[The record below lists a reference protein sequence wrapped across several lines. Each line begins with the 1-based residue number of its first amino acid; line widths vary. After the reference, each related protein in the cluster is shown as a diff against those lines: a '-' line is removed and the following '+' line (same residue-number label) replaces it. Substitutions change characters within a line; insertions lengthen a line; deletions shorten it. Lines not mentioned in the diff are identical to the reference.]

1 MAEKQEFVDKT
12 NEYLESNEVYDLFDN
27 LLKQL
32 VIHQPVNPIKFLM
45 EQLKKKPPLTVCV
58 LGPPGVNR
66 SVLCG
71 TLAAEYKV
79 KHICVGKLLKE
90 KRELKDEIAT
100 GSLIRD
106 DVVIEVVKKEIQKAK
121 GTGWILDG
129 FPRTKVQAQALQTC
143 GNCIDR
149 VLLLN
154 GSERMIRQKYAQKM
168 NSSGFDIVAQEDA
181 INRRLQ
187 HYFRHIGAVAECF
200 KNVMR
205 QIDAT
210 SGEGDMVYDSLK
222 KMINLRPYSNAPLRP
237 PRVVVVGPCGSGR
250 STQCQMIAKH
260 YGCVHVDIAAL
271 VKDLQE
277 KKKSQVAEVPAE
289 FVTDEELCEVV
300 GKRLNEI
307 DCVRKGWVL
316 DGFPKTPSQAEFMR
330 KAHLWPSRVCN
341 LTVDEDVVV
350 QRLSS
355 RRIDPVTGIAYY
367 GPPPTVSIRQRVIQA
382 EYDQADAVRD
392 RYQKHS
398 ENVGEIMRIF
408 AGVQPQPIK
417 GDQTIF
423 KVQEVLQE
431 FIDRPLPK
439 EKQQDMEPEE

>member
-1 MAEKQEFVDKT
+1 MAETQEFVDKT
-12 NEYLESNEVYDLFDN
+12 NEYLESNEVYDLFDS

-32 VIHQPVNPIKFLM
+32 VIHQPANPIKFLM
-45 EQLKKKPPLTVCV
+45 EQLKKKPPLMVCV

-66 SVLCG
+66 SRFCG
-71 TLAAEYKV
+71 RLAAEYKV
-79 KHICVGKLLKE
+79 KHIQVGKLLRE
-90 KRELKDEIAT
+90 KRELKDEIET
-100 GSLIRD
+100 GALVRD
-106 DVVIEVVKKEIQKAK
+106 DVVIDVVKKEVAKAK

-129 FPRTKVQAQALQTC
+129 FPRTKVQAQAIQTC
-143 GNCIDR
+143 GVYLDR

-154 GSERMIRQKYAQKM
+154 GSEKMIRQKYAVKM
-168 NSSGFDIVAQEDA
+168 SAAGYDIEAQEEA

-187 HYFRHIGAVAECF
+187 HYFRHVTTVAECF
-200 KNVMR
+200 KNVLR

-210 SGEGDMVYDSLK
+210 TGDDDMIYESIK
-222 KMINLRPYSNAPLRP
+222 KMISLRPYSNAPLRP
-237 PRVVVVGPCGSGR
+237 PRVILIGPCGSGR
-250 STQCQMIAKH
+250 STQCQMLAKH

-277 KKKSQVAEVPAE
+277 KKKSTVAEVPPE
-289 FVTDEELCEVV
+289 FVSDEELCELV

-341 LTVDEDVVV
+341 LTIDEDAVV

-392 RYQKHS
+392 RYQKFQDC
-398 ENVGEIMRIF
+398 VGEIVRTF
-408 AGVQPQPIK
+408 AGVQPAPIK

-423 KVQEVLQE
+423 KVQEILQE

-439 EKQQDMEPEE
+439 EVTQDPEEDA

>member
-1 MAEKQEFVDKT
+1 MADRQEFVDKT
-12 NEYLESNEVYDLFDN
+12 NEYLESNEVYDLFDT

-32 VIHQPVNPIKFLM
+32 VIHQPANPIKFLM
-45 EQLKKKPPLTVCV
+45 ETMKKKSPLVVCV

-66 SVLCG
+66 SRFCG
-71 TLAAEYKV
+71 RLSAEYKV
-79 KHICVGKLLKE
+79 KHIQVGKLLKE
-90 KRELKDEIAT
+90 KRELKDEIET
-100 GSLIRD
+100 GALIRD
-106 DVVIEVVKKEIQKAK
+106 DVVIDIVKKEVAKAK
-121 GTGWILDG
+121 GTGFVLDG

-143 GNCIDR
+143 GVLLDR

-154 GSERMIRQKYAQKM
+154 GSERMIRQKYAVKM
-168 NSSGFDIVAQEDA
+168 SSAGYDIEAQEEA

-187 HYFRHIGAVAECF
+187 HYFRHCVSVAECF
-200 KNVMR
+200 KNVIR

-210 SGEGDMVYDSLK
+210 TGDDDMIYESIK
-222 KMINLRPYSNAPLRP
+222 KMIAIRPYSNAPLRP
-237 PRVVVVGPCGSGR
+237 PRVVIIGPCGSGR

-260 YGCVHVDIAAL
+260 YGCVHVDIATL
-271 VKDLQE
+271 IKDLQE
-277 KKKSQVAEVPAE
+277 KKKSAVAEVPPE
-289 FVTDEELCEVV
+289 FVSDEELCEVV

-330 KAHLWPSRVCN
+330 MAHLWPSRVCN

-382 EYDQADAVRD
+382 EYDQAEAVRE
-392 RYQKHS
+392 RYQKHQDNVS
-398 ENVGEIMRIF
+398 EITRIF
-408 AGVQPQPIK
+408 AGMQPTPVK
-417 GDQTIF
+417 SDQTIF
-423 KVQEVLQE
+423 KVQETLQE
-431 FIDRPLPK
+431 IIDRPLPR
-439 EKQQDMEPEE
+439 EVAQDPEGEE

>member
-12 NEYLESNEVYDLFDN
+12 NEYLESNEVYDLFDS

-32 VIHQPVNPIKFLM
+32 VINQPANPIKFLM
-45 EQLKKKPPLTVCV
+45 EQLKKKPPLMICV

-66 SVLCG
+66 SRFCG
-71 TLAAEYKV
+71 RLAAEYKV
-79 KHICVGKLLKE
+79 KHIQVGKLLKE
-90 KRELKDEIAT
+90 RRELKDEIET
-100 GSLIRD
+100 GTLVRD
-106 DVVIEVVKKEIQKAK
+106 DVVIDIVKKEVAKAK
-121 GTGWILDG
+121 GTGWVLDG

-143 GNCIDR
+143 GVYLDR

-154 GSERMIRQKYAQKM
+154 GSEKMIRQKYAVKM
-168 NSSGFDIVAQEDA
+168 SAAGLDIEAQEEA

-187 HYFRHIGAVAECF
+187 HYFRHIVSVAECF
-200 KNVMR
+200 RNVLR
-205 QIDAT
+205 QNDGT
-210 SGEGDMVYDSLK
+210 TGDDDMINESMK
-222 KMINLRPYSNAPLRP
+222 KMIQLRPYSNAPLRP
-237 PRVVVVGPCGSGR
+237 PRVAIVGPCGSGR

-271 VKDLQE
+271 VKDVQD
-277 KKKSQVAEVPAE
+277 KNKSAVAEVPAE
-289 FVTDEELCEVV
+289 FVSDEELCDLV

-316 DGFPKTPSQAEFMR
+316 DGFPKTAGQAEFLR
-330 KAHLWPSRVCN
+330 KAHLFPSRVLC

-350 QRLSS
+350 QRMSS

-382 EYDQADAVRD
+382 QYDQADGVRD
-392 RYQKHS
+392 RYQKFQD
-398 ENVGEIMRIF
+398 NVGEVLRTF
-408 AGVQPQPIK
+408 AGLQPQPVK

-423 KVQEVLQE
+423 KVQEVMQE
-431 FIDRPLPK
+431 IIDRPLPK
-439 EKQQDMEPEE
+439 EVAQDPEEEN

>member
-12 NEYLESNEVYDLFDN
+12 NEYLESNEVYDLFDG

-32 VIHQPVNPIKFLM
+32 VINQPANPIKFLM
-45 EQLKKKPPLTVCV
+45 EQLKKKPPLVICV

-66 SVLCG
+66 SRFCG
-71 TLAAEYKV
+71 RLAAEYKV
-79 KHICVGKLLKE
+79 KHIHVGKLLKE
-90 KRELKDEIAT
+90 KRELKDEIET
-100 GSLIRD
+100 GALVRD
-106 DVVIEVVKKEIQKAK
+106 DVVIEIVKKEVAKAK
-121 GTGWILDG
+121 GTGWVLDG

-143 GNCIDR
+143 GVYMDR

-154 GSERMIRQKYAQKM
+154 GSEKMIRQKYAVKM
-168 NSSGFDIVAQEDA
+168 QQAGYSIEASEDA

-187 HYFRHIGAVAECF
+187 HYFRHVVTVAECF
-200 KNVMR
+200 KNVLR

-210 SGEGDMVYDSLK
+210 SGDDDMIYDSMK
-222 KMINLRPYSNAPLRP
+222 KMIQLRNYSNAPLRP
-237 PRVVVVGPCGSGR
+237 PRVVIMGPCGSGR

-260 YGCVHVDIAAL
+260 YGCVHVDVAAL

-277 KKKSQVAEVPAE
+277 KKKSGVAEVPAE
-289 FVTDEELCEVV
+289 FVSDEELCDVV

-316 DGFPKTPSQAEFMR
+316 DGFPKTPGQAEFLR
-330 KAHLWPSRVCN
+330 KAHLFPSRVCH

-350 QRLSS
+350 QRMSA
-355 RRIDPVTGIAYY
+355 RRLDPVTGIAYY

-392 RYQKHS
+392 RYQKYMDQ
-398 ENVGEIMRIF
+398 VGEMMRTF
-408 AGVQPQPIK
+408 AGLQPQPIK

-431 FIDRPLPK
+431 FVDRPLPK
-439 EKQQDMEPEE
+439 ELAQDPENEE

>member
-12 NEYLESNEVYDLFDN
+12 NEYLESNEVYDLFDG

-32 VIHQPVNPIKFLM
+32 VINQPANPIKFLM
-45 EQLKKKPPLTVCV
+45 EQLKKKPPLVICV

-66 SVLCG
+66 SRFCG
-71 TLAAEYKV
+71 RLAAEYKV
-79 KHICVGKLLKE
+79 KHIHVGKLLRE
-90 KRELKDEIAT
+90 KRELKDEIET
-100 GSLIRD
+100 GALVRD
-106 DVVIEVVKKEIQKAK
+106 DVVIEIVKKEVAKAK
-121 GTGWILDG
+121 GTGWVLDG

-143 GNCIDR
+143 GVYMDR
-149 VLLLN
+149 VVLLN
-154 GSERMIRQKYAQKM
+154 GSEKMIRQKYAVKFNGQGY
-168 NSSGFDIVAQEDA
+168 SIEASEDA

-187 HYFRHIGAVAECF
+187 HYFRHVVTVAECF
-200 KNVMR
+200 KNVLR

-210 SGEGDMVYDSLK
+210 SGDDDMIYDSMK
-222 KMINLRPYSNAPLRP
+222 KMIQLRNYSNAPLRP
-237 PRVVVVGPCGSGR
+237 PRVVIMGPCGSGR

-260 YGCVHVDIAAL
+260 YGCVHVDVAAL

-277 KKKSQVAEVPAE
+277 KKKSGVAEVPAE
-289 FVTDEELCEVV
+289 FVSDEELCDVV

-316 DGFPKTPSQAEFMR
+316 DGFPKTPGQAEFLR
-330 KAHLWPSRVCN
+330 KAHLFPSRVCH

-350 QRLSS
+350 QRMSA
-355 RRIDPVTGIAYY
+355 RRLDPVTGIAYY

-382 EYDQADAVRD
+382 EYDQADAVKG
-392 RYQKHS
+392 RYQKYMD
-398 ENVGEIMRIF
+398 NVGEIMRTF
-408 AGVQPQPIK
+408 AGLQPQPIK

-431 FIDRPLPK
+431 FVDRPLPK
-439 EKQQDMEPEE
+439 ELAQDPENEE

>member
-1 MAEKQEFVDKT
+1 
-12 NEYLESNEVYDLFDN
+12 
-27 LLKQL
+27 
-32 VIHQPVNPIKFLM
+32 
-45 EQLKKKPPLTVCV
+45 
-58 LGPPGVNR
+58 VNR
-66 SVLCG
+66 SRYCSR
-71 TLAAEYKV
+71 LAAEYNV
-79 KHICVGKLLKE
+79 KHIQVGKLLKE
-90 KRELKDEIAT
+90 KRDLKEEIET
-100 GSLIRD
+100 GALVRD
-106 DVVIEVVKKEIQKAK
+106 DVVIEIVKKEVAKAK

-143 GNCIDR
+143 GVYLDR

-154 GSERMIRQKYAQKM
+154 GSEKMIRKEIAVKM
-168 NSSGFDIVAQEDA
+168 TNAGYDIEAAEEI

-187 HYFRHIGAVAECF
+187 HYFRHVTTVAECF
-200 KNVMR
+200 RNVLR

-210 SGEGDMVYDSLK
+210 SGDDDMIYDSIK
-222 KMINLRPYSNAPLRP
+222 KMIALRPYSNAPLRP
-237 PRVVVVGPCGSGR
+237 PRVLVIGPCGSGR
-250 STQCQMIAKH
+250 STQCQMLAKH

-277 KKKSQVAEVPAE
+277 KKKSAVAEVPPE
-289 FVTDEELCEVV
+289 FVSDEELCELV

-316 DGFPKTPSQAEFMR
+316 DGFPKTPSQADFLR

-382 EYDQADAVRD
+382 DYDQAEAVRD
-392 RYQKHS
+392 RYQKFQ
-398 ENVGEIMRIF
+398 ENVGEICRTF
-408 AGVQPQPIK
+408 AQVQPAPIK
-417 GDQTIF
+417 SDQTIF
-423 KVQEVLQE
+423 KVQEKLQE

-439 EKQQDMEPEE
+439 EVAQDPVEDA

>member
-1 MAEKQEFVDKT
+1 
-12 NEYLESNEVYDLFDN
+12 
-27 LLKQL
+27 
-32 VIHQPVNPIKFLM
+32 
-45 EQLKKKPPLTVCV
+45 
-58 LGPPGVNR
+58 
-66 SVLCG
+66 
-71 TLAAEYKV
+71 
-79 KHICVGKLLKE
+79 
-90 KRELKDEIAT
+90 
-100 GSLIRD
+100 
-106 DVVIEVVKKEIQKAK
+106 
-121 GTGWILDG
+121 
-129 FPRTKVQAQALQTC
+129 
-143 GNCIDR
+143 
-149 VLLLN
+149 
-154 GSERMIRQKYAQKM
+154 
-168 NSSGFDIVAQEDA
+168 
-181 INRRLQ
+181 
-187 HYFRHIGAVAECF
+187 
-200 KNVMR
+200 
-205 QIDAT
+205 
-210 SGEGDMVYDSLK
+210 
-222 KMINLRPYSNAPLRP
+222 
-237 PRVVVVGPCGSGR
+237 
-250 STQCQMIAKH
+250 
-260 YGCVHVDIAAL
+260 
-271 VKDLQE
+271 
-277 KKKSQVAEVPAE
+277 VPAE

>member
-1 MAEKQEFVDKT
+1 
-12 NEYLESNEVYDLFDN
+12 
-27 LLKQL
+27 
-32 VIHQPVNPIKFLM
+32 
-45 EQLKKKPPLTVCV
+45 
-58 LGPPGVNR
+58 
-66 SVLCG
+66 
-71 TLAAEYKV
+71 
-79 KHICVGKLLKE
+79 
-90 KRELKDEIAT
+90 
-100 GSLIRD
+100 
-106 DVVIEVVKKEIQKAK
+106 
-121 GTGWILDG
+121 
-129 FPRTKVQAQALQTC
+129 
-143 GNCIDR
+143 
-149 VLLLN
+149 
-154 GSERMIRQKYAQKM
+154 MIRQKYAVKM
-168 NSSGFDIVAQEDA
+168 NAAGLDIEKQEEA

-187 HYFRHIGAVAECF
+187 HYFR
-200 KNVMR
+200 NMLR

-210 SGEGDMVYDSLK
+210 TGDDDMIYESMK
-222 KMINLRPYSNAPLRP
+222 KMISLRAYSNAPLRP
-237 PRVVVVGPCGSGR
+237 PRVIIIGPCGSGR
-250 STQCQMIAKH
+250 STQAQMIAKH

-277 KKKSQVAEVPAE
+277 KKNSAVAEVPAE
-289 FVTDEELCEVV
+289 FVSDEELCEVV

-341 LTVDEDVVV
+341 LTVDEDTVV

-382 EYDQADAVRD
+382 QYDQADAVRD
-392 RYQKHS
+392 RYQKHQ
-398 ENVGEIMRIF
+398 ENVGEIVRIF

-417 GDQTIF
+417 ADQTVF

-439 EKQQDMEPEE
+439 EVAQDPDTDQ

>member
-1 MAEKQEFVDKT
+1 MAEKQEFVDQT
-12 NEYLESNEVYDLFDN
+12 NEYLESQEVYDLFDS

-32 VIHQPVNPIKFLM
+32 VINQPANPIKFLM
-45 EQLKKKPPLTVCV
+45 ETLKKKPPLIVCV

-66 SVLCG
+66 SRMCKR
-71 TLAAEYKV
+71 LAAEYRV
-79 KHICVGKLLKE
+79 KHISVGQLLKE

-100 GSLIRD
+100 GALIRD
-106 DVVIEVVKKEIQKAK
+106 DVVIDIVKKEVAKAK
-121 GTGWILDG
+121 ATGWVLDG

-143 GNCIDR
+143 GVCLDR

-154 GSERMIRQKYAQKM
+154 GSEKMIRKNFAVKM
-168 NSSGFDIVAQEDA
+168 SAAGYDIEAQEDA

-187 HYFRHIGAVAECF
+187 HYFRHITTVAECF
-200 KNVMR
+200 KNVIR

-210 SGEGDMVYDSLK
+210 TGDDDMIYDSIK
-222 KMINLRPYSNAPLRP
+222 KNIFLRPYSNAPLRP
-237 PRVVVVGPCGSGR
+237 PRVVVMGPCGSGR

-260 YGCVHVDIAAL
+260 YGCVHVDIATL

-277 KKKSQVAEVPAE
+277 TKKSAVAEVPPE
-289 FVTDEELCEVV
+289 FVSDEELCEVV
-300 GKRLNEI
+300 GKRLNET

-316 DGFPKTPSQAEFMR
+316 VGFPKTASQAEFMR

-341 LTVDEDVVV
+341 LTVDEDAVV

-392 RYQKHS
+392 RFQKFQD
-398 ENVGEIMRIF
+398 NIGDIIRIF
-408 AGVQPQPIK
+408 AGLQPQPIK

-423 KVQEVLQE
+423 KVQELLQE

-439 EKQQDMEPEE
+439 EVSQDPETED